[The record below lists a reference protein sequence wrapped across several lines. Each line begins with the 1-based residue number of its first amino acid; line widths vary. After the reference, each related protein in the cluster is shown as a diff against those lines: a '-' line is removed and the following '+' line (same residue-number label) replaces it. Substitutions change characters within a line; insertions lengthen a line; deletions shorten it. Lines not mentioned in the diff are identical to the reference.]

1 MKSPA
6 ELEHEAVWR
15 RYDEVEARL
24 TAGVSERMLDLA
36 RVRRGSR
43 VLDLASGRGEPA
55 IRAAHR
61 AGSEGYVLGID
72 LYEGLLDMAR
82 ERAQREGVANLELRA
97 GDAREL
103 DDVPE
108 ASFDAVTCR
117 WGLMYMHD
125 PVAVLTKARRAL
137 APSGA
142 FVAAFWC
149 ESERVPYHSLPRRI
163 LERYRE
169 MPPIDVE
176 APGVYRFADL
186 ERTKRDFEA
195 AGLVIDHAEELS
207 VQVFVAETGD
217 EVVEWVRALGLGRLL
232 ESVAQ
237 DDQAAWRAELVAALE
252 AQRADGRVGLGGV
265 TRLAR
270 ARPM

>member
-1 MKSPA
+1 MKTKA

-15 RYDEVEARL
+15 RYDEVELRL

-36 RVRRGSR
+36 GVQSGSR

-61 AGSEGYVLGID
+61 VGSAGYVLGVD
-72 LYEGLLDMAR
+72 LYDGLLDMAR
-82 ERAQREGVANLELRA
+82 ERAQREGALNLELRA
-97 GDAREL
+97 GDARDL
-103 DDVPE
+103 AGVPE

-137 APSGA
+137 APSGL

-149 ESERVPYHSLPRRI
+149 EPERVPYHSLPRRI

-169 MPPIDVE
+169 LPAPDLD
-176 APGVYRFADL
+176 APGVFRFAEL

-195 AGLVIDHAEELS
+195 AGLVIDHTEERS
-207 VQVFVAETGD
+207 VMVFEAETSD
-217 EVVEWVRALGLGRLL
+217 EVVDWVRAFGLARLL
-232 ESVAQ
+232 EDVSES
-237 DDQAAWRAELVAALE
+237 DRAAWREELTLELE
-252 AQRADGRVGLGGV
+252 AQRVNGRYGLGGV
-265 TRLAR
+265 TCLVR
-270 ARPM
+270 ARIR

>member
-1 MKSPA
+1 MKTRA

-15 RYDEVEARL
+15 RYDEVELRL

-36 RVRRGSR
+36 GVHRGSR
-43 VLDLASGRGEPA
+43 VLDLATGRGEPA

-61 AGSEGYVLGID
+61 AGPEGHVLGID

-82 ERAQREGVANLELRA
+82 ERAVREGALNLELRA

-103 DDVPE
+103 AGVPE

-125 PVAVLTKARRAL
+125 PVAVLAMARRAL
-137 APSGA
+137 APSGL

-149 ESERVPYHSLPRRI
+149 EPERVPYHSLPRRI
-163 LERYRE
+163 LERYRGL
-169 MPPIDVE
+169 PPIDPE
-176 APGVYRFADL
+176 APGVFRYADL
-186 ERTKRDFEA
+186 ERTRRDFA
-195 AGLVIDHAEELS
+195 TAGFTIDAVEELE
-207 VQVFVAETGD
+207 VDVFEAETSD
-217 EVVEWVRALGLGRLL
+217 EVVEWVRALGLARLL
-232 ESVAQ
+232 EDVSES
-237 DDQAAWRAELVAALE
+237 DRAAWREELVAALD

-265 TRLAR
+265 TRLVR

>member
-1 MKSPA
+1 MKTLA

-24 TAGVSERMLDLA
+24 TAELSERMLDLA
-36 RVRRGSR
+36 GVARGSR

-61 AGSEGYVLGID
+61 VGSEGCVLGID
-72 LYEGLLDMAR
+72 LYEGLLDIAR
-82 ERAQREGVANLELRA
+82 ERAQREGVANLELRT

-103 DDVPE
+103 AGVPE
-108 ASFDAVTCR
+108 RSFDAVTCR
-117 WGLMYMHD
+117 WGLMYMLE
-125 PVAVLTKARRAL
+125 PVAVLAKASLAL

-149 ESERVPYHSLPRRI
+149 EPERVPYHSLPRRI

-169 MPPIDVE
+169 LPALDVE
-176 APGVYRFADL
+176 APGVFRFADL

-195 AGLVIDHAEELS
+195 AGLVIDHVEERSVRVFEAETSDE
-207 VQVFVAETGD
+207 VAE
-217 EVVEWVRALGLGRLL
+217 WVCAFGLARLL
-232 ESVAQ
+232 ECVSEG
-237 DDQAAWRAELVAALE
+237 DRAAWREELVLELE
-252 AQRADGRVGLGGV
+252 AQRADGLVGLGGV
-265 TRLAR
+265 TRLVR
-270 ARPM
+270 ARLM